1 MMQVTLAATS
11 SVMAFILSLMS
22 SVRKLSWFRTN
33 SSRSIR
39 ASRSSSENTLQ
50 IVRIEHCD
58 CYNNKVLTQQWL
70 LWRII
75 ILKNKWF
82 WENLRSWFDNR
93 TNYCLWEL
101 GQRPSITQQTRFW
114 NSLLFCWRNIDGI
127 HDSLD
132 RLNDLPGSDCVL
144 LKLGLH
150 GRLGYKF
157 LWDPWSTFLS
167 HHCATIIRDHVM
179 IKTNQNKIPT
189 VRFYLYPSTCF
200 SLSSFGCLHGWITT
214 DPSINAIIDY
224 CEFSS
229 LVPKN
234 VRYSHLLKSTN
245 LAQGLPL
252 R

>member
-1 MMQVTLAATS
+1 
-11 SVMAFILSLMS
+11 MAFM
-22 SVRKLSWFRTN
+22 K
-33 SSRSIR
+33 
-39 ASRSSSENTLQ
+39 
-50 IVRIEHCD
+50 
-58 CYNNKVLTQQWL
+58 NNHTKEQMVLH
-70 LWRII
+70 
-75 ILKNKWF
+75 
-82 WENLRSWFDNR
+82 WENLRSWFNNG

-157 LWDPWSTFLS
+157 LWNPWSTFLS

-189 VRFYLYPSTCF
+189 VRFYLHPSTCF
-200 SLSSFGCLHGWITT
+200 SLSS
-214 DPSINAIIDY
+214 
-224 CEFSS
+224 
-229 LVPKN
+229 LVACMAE
-234 VRYSHLLKSTN
+234 SQQTHLLMPS
-245 LAQGLPL
+245 
-252 R
+252 